1 MSLDPNAA
9 LHCCLEQLAQ
19 EITITEAAMTVLR
32 KGRVIRHAALQTEPT
47 EPTIGKVQMHFL
59 AQPALRANPEAV
71 AHEQHPDHQFRVN
84 RGPPDLAVE
93 GPQVSAHARGP
104 RTDQSSAANDRPEHA
119 FRVKI

>member
-1 MSLDPNAA
+1 M
-9 LHCCLEQLAQ
+9 
-19 EITITEAAMTVLR
+19 EAAMTVLR

-84 RGPPDLAVE
+84 RGPPDLAIE
-93 GPQVSAHARGP
+93 GPQVSAHAREVHEP
-104 RTDQSSAANDRPEHA
+104 INRAQQMIDWNMPFE
-119 FRVKI
+119 